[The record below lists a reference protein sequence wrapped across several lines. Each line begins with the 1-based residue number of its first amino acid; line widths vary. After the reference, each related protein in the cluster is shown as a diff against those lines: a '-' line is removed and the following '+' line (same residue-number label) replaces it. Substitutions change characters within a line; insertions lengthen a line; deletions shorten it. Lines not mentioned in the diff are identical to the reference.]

1 MHSKV
6 ACAWRKYS
14 AACRVSV
21 VFNPKFIELSSP
33 PAFSAPNT
41 ANPDLN
47 YRDLYLEPKTLE
59 GQPFSPR
66 PKPTT
71 QHRQRTQEL
80 NPDRSVM
87 RHPMPTCAFIIA
99 ETWFMLAAN
108 VAELSIMKYL
118 GLAVWPG
125 PKRLRTGTV
134 AKHFGE
140 ARNKAQKSQNML

>member
-1 MHSKV
+1 M
-6 ACAWRKYS
+6 C
-14 AACRVSV
+14 
-21 VFNPKFIELSSP
+21 
-33 PAFSAPNT
+33 
-41 ANPDLN
+41 
-47 YRDLYLEPKTLE
+47 
-59 GQPFSPR
+59 
-66 PKPTT
+66 
-71 QHRQRTQEL
+71 
-80 NPDRSVM
+80 
-87 RHPMPTCAFIIA
+87 HPMPTCAFIIA